1 MFLIRNS
8 MVKIN
13 YQLILK
19 LIPILASI
27 LMPVLA
33 TVPFVTSQAIAQS
46 QVTAKTKADEF
57 LQQGLKQYQLS
68 QFVPAIQSWQQALI
82 VYRKFKD
89 RRGEGQTLGNL
100 GLAYRNTGEYSKAI
114 SYQQ

>member
-19 LIPILASI
+19 LIPLLASV
-27 LMPVLA
+27 LMLVLA
-33 TVPFVTSQAIAQS
+33 AVPFVTSEAIAQS
-46 QVTAKTKADEF
+46 QVTGKTKGDEF
-57 LQQGLKQYQLS
+57 LQQGLKHYQAS

-82 VYRKFKD
+82 VYRELKD
-89 RRGEGQTLGNL
+89 RRGEGTDVRKSGACL
-100 GLAYRNTGEYSKAI
+100 
-114 SYQQ
+114 